1 MSGDAIYRWLKRH
14 ANTQFVA
21 WYEPGVGRVVAPLGC
36 ADSGWIQVAQGVVIG
51 LLLCLISLS
60 STASAQVVRVVN
72 EHAQARQ
79 VCRDG
84 FCTVQRL
91 RDLGTG
97 VVISCGSDSE
107 PAYVL
112 TAAHVVKSPS
122 RAITVSGPEDQI
134 AHPAS
139 IAGID
144 HAADVALLRVDRAI
158 FSDCA
163 PLCVPSGR
171 PAVTV
176 VGLSG
181 NHPHVQR
188 ATLLEASRVNCV
200 MRDGDSGGPVLLD
213 GHCVGLVSAV
223 TENYTR
229 IVPAQ
234 TLEHFVSR
242 VCPQCS
248 CKPNIKRPLVPV
260 PVPVDRVP
268 LVSSLAGDVPDAEKA
283 ARIRSLESRLA
294 VIEARFSEPSRAAT
308 ASEAYHRDR
317 GPAGPPGPPG
327 KDGRDGRH
335 AELKPIVV
343 QLDVVDDQGQVLSS
357 DRETFPPG
365 EPIKLRFRA
374 VRVGSRE

>member
-14 ANTQFVA
+14 ANTQVVA
-21 WYEPGVGRVVAPLGC
+21 WYEPGIDRVAAPLGY
-36 ADSGWIQVAQGVVIG
+36 ADAGWIQVVIG
-51 LLLCLISLS
+51 LLLCLISLG

-84 FCTVQRL
+84 FCTVQRF

-97 VVISCGSDSE
+97 VVISCGSGSE

-122 RAITVSGPEDQI
+122 RAITVSGPDDPI
-134 AHPAS
+134 AYTAS

-158 FSDCA
+158 FSDCV
-163 PLCVPSGR
+163 PLCVPGGR

-176 VGLSG
+176 IGLSG
-181 NHPHVQR
+181 NQPHVQR

-213 GHCVGLVSAV
+213 GQCVGLVSAV
-223 TENYTR
+223 GENYTR

-248 CKPNIKRPLVPV
+248 CQPTIKQPLV

-268 LVSSLAGDVPDAEKA
+268 FVSSLAGDVPDAEKA

-327 KDGRDGRH
+327 KDGRDGRN
-335 AELKPIVV
+335 ADLKPIVV
-343 QLDVVDDQGQVLSS
+343 QLDVVDDQGQILSS